1 MEIGQQVDERVE
13 KEIERKIL
21 DCCGE
26 KKRLPCPLA
35 RQIAEEFK
43 VRPIVVGQIAD
54 GLGVKISACELGCF

>member
-1 MEIGQQVDERVE
+1 MEMGKQVDEQVK

-35 RQIAEEFK
+35 RQIAQELK
-43 VRPIVVGQIAD
+43 VRPIIVGQIAD
-54 GLGVKISACELGCF
+54 RLGVKISACELGCF